1 MEVTQ
6 PLRVGLGL
14 AVGLNPQYSHPVCMT
29 TKLKHSCN
37 NQGFTGI
44 SSMGISLTQEKQYT
58 GNNLMGMGE
67 VQTLQMNQSQ
77 NDDVIN
83 VNRQRTDGLNE

>member
-29 TKLKHSCN
+29 TKTSAFM
-37 NQGFTGI
+37 QQ
-44 SSMGISLTQEKQYT
+44 SMIPRDSLECWE
-58 GNNLMGMGE
+58 E
-67 VQTLQMNQSQ
+67 VFHEHGRTVYGKFL
-77 NDDVIN
+77 DG
-83 VNRQRTDGLNE
+83 NRQGTDVLNESVTQ